1 MGSRNLVS
9 FWNLLKERQKKE
21 YQFRTELRE
30 GAEFHL
36 INVIMELMNVNDT
49 QTKKKED
56 EEGSNVALL
65 PSITFGTS
73 IDYDLYWLT
82 GYKRQQFLP
91 TFTFFL
97 FVVLSYFK

>member
-1 MGSRNLVS
+1 MKSAKGKTEKGIPVS
-9 FWNLLKERQKKE
+9 YWIARGGGIPPDKRDN
-21 YQFRTELRE
+21 
-30 GAEFHL
+30 GADECQWYTD
-36 INVIMELMNVNDT
+36 E
-49 QTKKKED
+49 KKKED